1 MALEPVTDGPVTN
14 EPAEANLAA
23 TMEAMLLGK
32 TETPPEPQAP
42 APEPVTPEPA
52 KADPPAD
59 PVKELNEEDPTK
71 SKLPIEE
78 EDEAEPTEPEPTGD
92 KVGRR
97 IELLKGEIKTIY
109 KPKITELETTL
120 QTKEARIAELE
131 ATAAKAAELEEKIA
145 QYEKEMS
152 VVRLEQTTEFQE
164 MVTKPLKEMSD
175 KVTSIAEAYEIDT
188 AKLVAAVAEP
198 DETKRRALFKDLTSG
213 VDVDV
218 EDQIALRNIAAKTH
232 EIYAKEDELYK
243 NADGALAE
251 LAARREGE
259 TAAQAAARAEERAK
273 ASDVAASAIAKAL
286 PFLNDLMPDITKKVK
301 DTPLETLDPT
311 RAAYNALAGEILP
324 KVKKQLT
331 DLTNERDSLL
341 DELSSY
347 RKATP
352 RVGGTMG
359 STPTNTKHTDLAS
372 ALMAGMGMTP

>member
-1 MALEPVTDGPVTN
+1 
-14 EPAEANLAA
+14 
-23 TMEAMLLGK
+23 MEAMLLGK
-32 TETPPEPQAP
+32 AETPPEPPAP

-92 KVGRR
+92 KAGKR
-97 IELLKGEIKTIY
+97 IQALKEEIKTIY
-109 KPKITELETTL
+109 KPKLTELETTL

-131 ATAAKAAELEEKIA
+131 ATAAKASELEAKIA

-175 KVTSIAEAYEIDT
+175 KVSSIAEAYEIDA

-213 VDVDV
+213 VDVDL
-218 EDQIALRNIAAKTH
+218 DHQIELRNIAARTH

-273 ASDVAASAIAKAL
+273 ASDVAASAITKAL
-286 PFLNDLMPDITKKVK
+286 PFLNELMPDITKKVK

-372 ALMAGMGMTP
+372 ALMAGAGLIGQ